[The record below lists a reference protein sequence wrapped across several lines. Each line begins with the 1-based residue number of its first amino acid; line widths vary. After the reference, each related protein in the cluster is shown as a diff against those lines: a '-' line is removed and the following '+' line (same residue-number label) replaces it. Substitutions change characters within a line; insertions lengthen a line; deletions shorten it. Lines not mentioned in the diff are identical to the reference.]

1 MEKFGNRMVQASKL
15 VLLARQ
21 VWQVV
26 RKQSSKLASKV
37 GFDDSVVI
45 QCNLSMTGL

>member
-1 MEKFGNRMVQASKL
+1 MEKFGYQMVQASKL

-37 GFDDSVVI
+37 GLECGIVI
-45 QCNLSMTGL
+45 QCSLSMTGL